1 MQSRGREPW
10 SSGYGRRLTFEGCGF
25 KACCVL
31 DGHFF
36 TLICCKIVLILFEK
50 TDNKRKRG
58 RGLPILKKECHLVGS
73 GCDSVG
79 RAVASD
85 SRGPQFESSTKI
97 YIERLLSTLLKRQKY
112 RKRGRHWPLL
122 KKSDNWKSISK

>member
-1 MQSRGREPW
+1 MIRITALEGGSPGLVVMGGDPR
-10 SSGYGRRLTFEGCGF
+10 SEGCGF
-25 KACCVL
+25 KSQRCVL

-85 SRGPQFESSTKI
+85 SRGPQFESSH
-97 YIERLLSTLLKRQKY
+97 RQTFT
-112 RKRGRHWPLL
+112 
-122 KKSDNWKSISK
+122 SDN